1 MQFRRHQEKVS
12 RFWHDGW
19 KTGPFRLQLLQQQFL
34 QQLPINTVKGEWLI
48 KTARDIMF
56 FGFVMLACP
65 VSFLKKDSGK
75 GMTG

>member
-1 MQFRRHQEKVS
+1 VA
-12 RFWHDGW
+12 W
-19 KTGPFRLQLLQQQFL
+19 KTRALQAAA
-34 QQLPINTVKGEWLI
+34 PAAAVPAAVAINTVKGEWLI

-65 VSFLKKDSGK
+65 VSFLKKDFRQA